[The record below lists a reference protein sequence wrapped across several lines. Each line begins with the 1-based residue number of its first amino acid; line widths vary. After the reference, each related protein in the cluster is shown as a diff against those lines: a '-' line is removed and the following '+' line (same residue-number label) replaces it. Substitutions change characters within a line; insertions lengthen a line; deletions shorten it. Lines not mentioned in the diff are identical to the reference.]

1 MAVYV
6 AEPIDIADL
15 QTLFEANWDTKS
27 GGEIPQP
34 EFTTVDAP
42 REDPSLQWGPNTRRA
57 FVDIHYSEVTD
68 QQDGHAYEYA
78 KIRVMVTLEIW
89 TRREVASVGGINR
102 QYLHDVKQELRR
114 IIYANKHSLANWQIM
129 KYMGF
134 EEVFEESISV
144 RFRGRIRVSLE
155 SDGIRLPTE
164 LVDEDLFNRADAAIG
179 AEWTIDSGTWEV
191 VSNKA
196 ALQSA
201 TADAIMRFTPTAPF
215 KASQRVAVDVTTSVD
230 MDAGMIFRYQDASN
244 FWRIQLLET
253 GGVRFIRLI
262 ATVATVDVQM
272 AEQRA
277 DALSYVNWAAGAV
290 VEIGVDLYNDG
301 MSIQFNGLTVF
312 NRVDTFLQTAILY
325 GLFANSDQL
334 TRFDNFHVFES
345 GGDGR

>member
-27 GGEIPQP
+27 GGEIPKP
-34 EFTTVDAP
+34 KFTTVDAP
-42 REDPSLQWGPNTRRA
+42 RQDPSLQWGPDGIRC

-68 QQDGHAYEYA
+68 QQDGHAYAYA
-78 KIRVMVTLEIW
+78 KVRVMVTLEIW
-89 TRREVASVGGINR
+89 TRREVASAGGINR
-102 QYLHDVKQELRR
+102 QHLHDVKQELRR
-114 IIYANKHSLANWQIM
+114 IIYSNKHSLANWQIM

-179 AEWTIDSGTWEV
+179 AEWTVDSGTWEV

-201 TADAIMRFTPTAPF
+201 TADAIMRFTPAGAFRPNH
-215 KASQRVAVDVTTSVD
+215 RVSVDITTSLA
-230 MDAGMIFRYQDASN
+230 MDAGLIFRYQDASN
-244 FWRIQLLET
+244 FWRIQLIDVA
-253 GGVRFIRLI
+253 GVHFIRLSQ
-262 ATVATVDVQM
+262 TVAAADVQV
-272 AEQRA
+272 AEQRGSA
-277 DALSYVNWAAGAV
+277 TSYFNWADGAV
-290 VEIGVDLYNDG
+290 VQVDIDLYNDG
-301 MSIQFNGLTVF
+301 LNVLFNGLSVF
-312 NRVDTFLQTAILY
+312 CRIDTFLQTATLY

-334 TRFDNFHVFES
+334 TRFDNFHIFES